1 MTSDEVLGEW
11 RPEILGYLKK
21 MYTFKDE
28 VDAREILRT
37 LSAFSA
43 RASWMR
49 NLAIRSSQNEII
61 RFRLDELDPFLD
73 EVERQFKIYSRLI
86 SANQFELDLTSK

>member
-1 MTSDEVLGEW
+1 MTSDEVLGQW
-11 RPEILGYLKK
+11 RPEVLGYLKE

-28 VDAREILRT
+28 IDAREILRT

-86 SANQFELDLTSK
+86 SANQFELDLTTK